1 MRGKG
6 QRNVAAKGQLCWPPA
21 KPAILTVLTFGKG
34 PGLKRIVTWAGEAR
48 SVTTS
53 CLHLGWIHSI
63 TLAVA
68 ESKLPAGEW
77 LRDRKI
83 RKVLEHVLSITLS
96 SWRGWGGGGGV
107 V

>member
-77 LRDRKI
+77 LRDREI

-96 SWRGWGGGGGV
+96 SWRGRGGV
-107 V
+107 L